1 MVHLR
6 DLCALQ
12 HTEAAL
18 GKATWHA
25 AAEHSRGGGVRTTV
39 KDAAASPNM
48 SMSPSRAIRPIA
60 EWLNANALCWRA
72 LKHLQRTR
80 HAMNGFGRR
89 VGEICCHHPASTRI
103 WRMDRRTQAGRA
115 LEAGGVAR
123 DDVACRACPA
133 SQTQHGLGCR
143 LS

>member
-18 GKATWHA
+18 GKANLHA

-60 EWLNANALCWRA
+60 ELNRERA
-72 LKHLQRTR
+72 VLAPLKLWRTR
-80 HAMNGFGRR
+80 SPMHCVKEERR
-89 VGEICCHHPASTRI
+89 VGEIWTPSCVHANR
-103 WRMDRRTQAGRA
+103 RMDRRTQAGRP

-133 SQTQHGLGCR
+133 S
-143 LS
+143 

>member
-18 GKATWHA
+18 GKATLHA

-48 SMSPSRAIRPIA
+48 STSPSRAIRPMA
-60 EWLNANALCWRA
+60 ELNAKRYVGAPSNI
-72 LKHLQRTR
+72 LQR
-80 HAMNGFGRR
+80 RR
-89 VGEICCHHPASTRI
+89 REH
-103 WRMDRRTQAGRA
+103 
-115 LEAGGVAR
+115 EK
-123 DDVACRACPA
+123 
-133 SQTQHGLGCR
+133 LG
-143 LS
+143 

>member
-18 GKATWHA
+18 GKANLHA

-48 SMSPSRAIRPIA
+48 SMSPSRAIRPMRSGA
-60 EWLNANALCWRA
+60 
-72 LKHLQRTR
+72 
-80 HAMNGFGRR
+80 
-89 VGEICCHHPASTRI
+89 
-103 WRMDRRTQAGRA
+103 
-115 LEAGGVAR
+115 
-123 DDVACRACPA
+123 
-133 SQTQHGLGCR
+133 
-143 LS
+143 